1 MCAIP
6 EFLFQE
12 YHQPK
17 ISGIQ
22 VCEFR
27 ITNLEL
33 RIMNDELGN
42 NGFTLIEVLVVM
54 GILAIL
60 STMGYLVAID
70 FYKSYAFNAER
81 DTIVSL
87 LQKARA
93 ASLSNINQSPHGVY
107 FDDTDSQYVVFQG
120 PNYAGRNQVLDQ
132 SVPYAPG
139 ITRGG
144 SITNTKMIFQ
154 QLTGNALKDDGT
166 PLAGNVI
173 LSEGNRLA
181 TISLNNLG
189 QINW

>member
-1 MCAIP
+1 MKN
-6 EFLFQE
+6 
-12 YHQPK
+12 Y
-17 ISGIQ
+17 
-22 VCEFR
+22 
-27 ITNLEL
+27 EL
-33 RIMNDELGN
+33 GIMNDGFNQTRVSFRNFCPKHIIGQKYPESSIA

-60 STMGYLVAID
+60 SAMGYLVTIE

-107 FDDTDSQYVVFQG
+107 FDAADGQYVVFQG
-120 PNYAGRNQVLDQ
+120 SSYAGRNQLLDQ
-132 SVPYAPG
+132 NIPYSPG

-144 SITNTKMIFQ
+144 TINKVIFQ
-154 QLTGNALKDDGT
+154 QLTGNSMQDGDAN
-166 PLAGNVI
+166 PLSGSVTLA
-173 LSEGNRLA
+173 EGNRSE